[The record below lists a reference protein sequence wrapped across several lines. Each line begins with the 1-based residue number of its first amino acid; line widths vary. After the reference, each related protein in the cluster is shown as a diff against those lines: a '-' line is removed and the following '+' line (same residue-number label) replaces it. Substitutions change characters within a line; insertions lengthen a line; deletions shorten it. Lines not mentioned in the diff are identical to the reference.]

1 MIKKFSQYNE
11 SIRDKMVS
19 KELTSTAEM
28 IYDATKDIEEL
39 GYKVNQLK
47 GDNGR
52 YEFSF
57 IDENE
62 VDNDRYV
69 TVTYKDKEESK
80 KIYTDE
86 VLNNMVFGWGISI
99 YQGFTRSY
107 SMENVNTETW
117 EQDLLYIVNGL
128 YPNID
133 DTINETN
140 KIIKKKEK
148 FLTNLQKMKNI
159 LNDQKL

>member
-11 SIRDKMVS
+11 SIKDKMTPI
-19 KELTSTAEM
+19 ELSGVAKM
-28 IYDATKDIEEL
+28 IYNAAKDVESL
-39 GYKVNQLK
+39 GYKVNGLK
-47 GDNGR
+47 NNQGR

-62 VDNDRYV
+62 TDNNRYV
-69 TVTYKDKEESK
+69 TVIYQDKEESK

-86 VLNNMVFGWGISI
+86 ALKNMVFGWIISI
-99 YQGFTRSY
+99 YEGFTRSY

-117 EQDLLYIVNGL
+117 EQALLDIVYGL

-148 FLTNLQKMKNI
+148 LLTNLQKMKNI
-159 LNDQKL
+159 LNA